1 MDFIQIQAQDTTG
14 NWRTYSRTQNS
25 SQLILREMSNL
36 KNNFPD
42 RRIRAVDSNGRLVDI
57 L

>member
-25 SQLILREMSNL
+25 SQLILREMNNL